1 MSDLARAQR
10 QILTLIDMAVR
21 SPNEPEGRNAAVQAC
36 RLIREHGFLVLQ
48 PRDLVPPAP
57 PPKPSTAASAPVT
70 AKPKRSRKRSPEE
83 IQTFLRE
90 TGDTIAVAGDS
101 AARAA
106 ASVGQAIDAAKV
118 LSSLFRGR

>member
-57 PPKPSTAASAPVT
+57 PPKPSTPAP
-70 AKPKRSRKRSPEE
+70 APPKPKRTRKRSPEE
-83 IQTFLRE
+83 IQSFLRE

>member
-1 MSDLARAQR
+1 MSDDRDDLARAQR

-36 RLIREHGFLVLQ
+36 RLIRQHGFLVLQ
-48 PRDLVPPAP
+48 PRDLIPPAP
-57 PPKPSTAASAPVT
+57 PATATAAPK
-70 AKPKRSRKRSPEE
+70 AKRARKRSPAE
-83 IQTFLRE
+83 IQTLIKE

-106 ASVGQAIDAAKV
+106 ASVGQALGAAKV
-118 LSSLFRGR
+118 LSDLFRGR